1 MGYFVCSIFILILGG
16 IAYFFYKKTKMLQ
29 AEKQIVLQD
38 HQNEKAQIL
47 NNFEQ
52 QKNDIEHNF
61 NQKNQNLE
69 IAYKEVFKQTQKEH
83 ATKVAEM
90 QESMNELNNYIE
102 DIQKY
107 SRNTGEIIT
116 HQILSELKK
125 TWVSNGTLSETDMYI
140 IPNVFIPFTYN
151 GKMRTRQID
160 HLILLPVG
168 IYVVETKY
176 WRGKIVHGLTKTL
189 AKDFSFLLDMVPNS
203 KKSSQ
208 TLVFIPSQSSDETGR
223 LVNTIQVRSY
233 GEPTDQASR
242 TAVTLNEYLNAQVQ
256 WKAPYVTPVVYFG
269 YPNQDNTNG
278 LVELAKENKVAR
290 FTTAGQ
296 LQDFFKQELTKP
308 QKLSNVQLQEIKSI
322 VEHVN
327 YLESASYVEKLHRT
341 NKQGVNG

>member
-1 MGYFVCSIFILILGG
+1 MGYIACIIFILILSG
-16 IAYFFYKKTKMLQ
+16 IAYFFYKQTKMLQ
-29 AEKQIVLQD
+29 VEKQIVLQD
-38 HQNEKAQIL
+38 HQNEKDQIL

-61 NQKNQNLE
+61 NQKKQGLE
-69 IAYKEVFKQTQKEH
+69 IAHKEIFKQTQTAHETEVSK
-83 ATKVAEM
+83 M

-116 HQILSELKK
+116 HQILSDLKN
-125 TWVSNGTLSETDMYI
+125 TWVSKGTLSETDMYI

-168 IYVVETKY
+168 IYVIETKY
-176 WRGKIVHGLTKTL
+176 WRGKIVHGLTKTR
-189 AKDFSFLLDMVPNS
+189 AKDFSFLLDMIPNN
-203 KKSSQ
+203 KKNSQ
-208 TLVFIPSQSSDETGR
+208 TLVFIPSQSADETGK
-223 LVNTIQVRSY
+223 LVNSIQVRSY
-233 GEPTDQASR
+233 GEPTDQASI
-242 TAVTLNEYLNAQVQ
+242 TAVTLNKYLNSQMQ
-256 WKAPYVTPVVYFG
+256 WEVPYVTPVVYFG
-269 YPNQDNTNG
+269 YPNQGNING

-290 FTTAGQ
+290 FTTADQ

-327 YLESASYVEKLHRT
+327 YLESASYVEKLHVT
-341 NKQGVNG
+341 NKQGVSQ